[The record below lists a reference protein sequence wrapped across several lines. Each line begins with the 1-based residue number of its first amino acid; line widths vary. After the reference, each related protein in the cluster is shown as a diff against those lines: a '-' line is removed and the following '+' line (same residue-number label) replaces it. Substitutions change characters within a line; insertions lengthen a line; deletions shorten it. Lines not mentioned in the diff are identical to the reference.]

1 MERYL
6 SIVLDH
12 NCNISKTL
20 VKKEKNSLDSFILN
34 NFNNSMEIRDFYKED
49 IEKFLSE
56 HKNII
61 YNISEKTGKKYRGQ
75 IVILELLD
83 DLSLRRVKVLYKSDL
98 KNVREILKDQYFM
111 RNFVLSNYSFF
122 SSYVY
127 NKIKYNLSKTE
138 FQYMINEWLKNFKNN
153 DQYFDVCRL
162 ILKKYAEFNK
172 KTFNNKNSVLNVVES
187 KTVDLTDI
195 NNEYDPDI
203 DYHPDL
209 DDEIKLKKIEEQELE
224 DNLIKE
230 NCNIKKLVK
239 KKENNNFGE
248 FEQLTFFD

>member
-49 IEKFLSE
+49 IENFLSE

-111 RNFVLSNYSFF
+111 RNFVLSNYNFF

-127 NKIKYNLSKTE
+127 NKIKYNLSKT
-138 FQYMINEWLKNFKNN
+138 
-153 DQYFDVCRL
+153 
-162 ILKKYAEFNK
+162 
-172 KTFNNKNSVLNVVES
+172 
-187 KTVDLTDI
+187 
-195 NNEYDPDI
+195 
-203 DYHPDL
+203 
-209 DDEIKLKKIEEQELE
+209 
-224 DNLIKE
+224 
-230 NCNIKKLVK
+230 
-239 KKENNNFGE
+239 
-248 FEQLTFFD
+248 